1 MNLLREIRQ
10 KFRPALEGLADPVEP
25 WLAMIRPAQDTK
37 FGDFQ
42 ANFAMALGNQLKQ
55 PPREV
60 AARVMERLDLSGI
73 ASKTEIA
80 GPGFINVTLD
90 DQFIAERLLN
100 AFRDEKRN
108 GVARVAKP
116 RTFVV
121 DFSSPNVAK
130 PMHVGHIR
138 STVIGDSIS
147 RTLRFLGHIVIT
159 DNHLGDWGTQ
169 FGMIFYGYK
178 HFRDEGAWNKAPVKE
193 LTRLYRL
200 VRKLID
206 YREALADQ
214 DAAAAL
220 LGRQREVL
228 AGLRGEGPR
237 KEKEAEKQ
245 RTRDIKA
252 LESKIA
258 EQQEKVDA
266 IAGTISAIESDPKM
280 RQFAEAHPAIA
291 DAVLAETAK
300 LHEGDAENVALW
312 REFMVHGRAEMEGVY
327 RRLSIQFDHQLGESW
342 YHNALPEVVR
352 ELEKAG
358 LATESEGAIC
368 VFLEDHEAPMIIR
381 KRDGAYL
388 YATTD
393 LATIRYRMK
402 QFQPDAILYVVDF
415 RQGDHFEKLFAVAR
429 KWGHS
434 DVEYQHISFGTVMG
448 EDGKPLKTRAGDNVG
463 LESLIDE
470 AESRAYSVVCEI
482 DDKKTPPEFDE
493 ARRREIA
500 RIVGI
505 SALKYADLSQSRTSD
520 YTFSYDKMVALRGN
534 TATYLQYG
542 YARAHGIFRK
552 GATTPEEVRSR
563 AVPFVFA
570 EPVERDLAIRL
581 LRYEEVLHES
591 MVDYRPNLIANYL
604 FELVQQYFV
613 FFEKCPVLKETGTLR
628 QSRLQLCD
636 LIARIIR
643 QGLELLGIEAVDRM

>member
-1 MNLLREIRQ
+1 MNLLEELRER
-10 KFRPALEGLADPVEP
+10 FRPALSGIADPVEP
-25 WLAMIRPAQDTK
+25 WLAMIRPAQETR

-42 ANFAMALGNQLKQ
+42 ANFAMALGSQLKQ

-60 AARVMERLDLSGI
+60 AARVLEKLDLSGI
-73 ASKTEIA
+73 AAKTEIA
-80 GPGFINVTLD
+80 GPGFINVTLED
-90 DQFIAERLLN
+90 RFIAERLMQ
-100 AFRDEKRN
+100 AWRDEAMI
-108 GVARVAKP
+108 GVSRVTRP

-147 RTLRFLGHIVIT
+147 RTLRFLGHRVVT

-178 HFRDEGAWNKAPVKE
+178 HFRDDEAWKRSPVPE
-193 LTRLYRL
+193 LTRIYRL

-206 YREALADQ
+206 YREALAQ
-214 DAAAAL
+214 QGEAATL
-220 LGRQREVL
+220 LERQQEVL
-228 AGLRGEGPR
+228 AGLRGESPR
-237 KEKEAEKQ
+237 KDKEAEKQ
-245 RTRDIKA
+245 RSRDIKA
-252 LESKIA
+252 LETKIA
-258 EQQEKVDA
+258 AQKETVES
-266 IAGTISAIESDPKM
+266 IAATIASVEGDPVLK
-280 RQFAEAHPAIA
+280 RLADAHPAIA

-300 LHEGDAENVALW
+300 LHEGDPENTALW

-327 RRLSIQFDHQLGESW
+327 RRLNIRFDHQLGESS
-342 YHNALPEVVR
+342 YHDALPEVVR
-352 ELEKAG
+352 ELQESG
-358 LATESEGAIC
+358 LARESDGAIC
-368 VFLEDHEAPMIIR
+368 VFLEGHEAPMIIR

-388 YATTD
+388 YSTTD
-393 LATIRYRMK
+393 LATIRYRM
-402 QFQPDAILYVVDF
+402 QHFRPDAILYVVDF
-415 RQGDHFEKLFAVAR
+415 RQADHFDKLFAVAR
-429 KWGHS
+429 KWGYS

-470 AESRAYSVVCEI
+470 AESRAYAVVCEI
-482 DDKKTPPEFDE
+482 DDKKNPPEFDE

-520 YTFSYDKMVALRGN
+520 YTFSYDKMVSLRGN

-552 GATTPEEVRSR
+552 GETTSEEVRKN
-563 AVPFVFA
+563 ACPFIFA

-581 LRYEEVLHES
+581 LRFEEVLHES
-591 MVDYRPNLIANYL
+591 MADYRPNLVASYL

-613 FFEKCPVLKETGTLR
+613 FFEKCPVLRETGALR

-636 LIARIIR
+636 LIARTIR